1 MAGSK
6 IAEKMK
12 VRTSQSTKESP
23 KKTTKRLSAKS
34 RKPEEAGKK
43 TRKHPRFGKRPID
56 AMFPLYIHRVLK
68 QVHPEMKLSMKA
80 ITILNSF
87 AVDMMERLC
96 GEMPMLMQVCRQAC
110 VHTPTCSWFVGPSHN
125 GIA

>member
-6 IAEKMK
+6 IAEKVK
-12 VRTSQSTKESP
+12 AHTSKSP
-23 KKTTKRLSAKS
+23 KKAAKRLSGKS
-34 RKPEEAGKK
+34 KKPEEAGKK
-43 TRKHPRFGKRPID
+43 THKRFGKRPID

-68 QVHPEMKLSMKA
+68 QVHPELKLSMKA

-96 GEMPMLMQVCRQAC
+96 GEMPMLMKVRA
-110 VHTPTCSWFVGPSHN
+110 H
-125 GIA
+125 A